1 MESNPTRRGL
11 THRNK
16 MNYLKKQRHAGK
28 FQIYFLVSRYKFL
41 ENSIFHDWNNKEP
54 WCIVSVWKQP
64 VYNIFLSGK
73 LISFSETSPFCWK
86 NIVGPENLAGPILD
100 TTKKGSVFSFT
111 YKYIPQC
118 E

>member
-41 ENSIFHDWNNKEP
+41 ENSIFHD
-54 WCIVSVWKQP
+54 
-64 VYNIFLSGK
+64 
-73 LISFSETSPFCWK
+73 
-86 NIVGPENLAGPILD
+86 
-100 TTKKGSVFSFT
+100 
-111 YKYIPQC
+111 
-118 E
+118 